1 MLTTVIGNKY
11 TLQIQFISC
20 YVGDTLK
27 TAKMSKM
34 WSLPLRRHICY
45 VGGGK
50 SVYSLRQCFLMLAAI
65 KMGGPVEENFEI
77 PDA

>member
-11 TLQIQFISC
+11 TLQIQFISW

-65 KMGGPVEENFEI
+65 KMGGPVENFEI